1 VATLLLNQGHLQ
13 ADIMTILTHS
23 EHIKKLSFLLFIL
36 VILSLT
42 LGVPNV
48 LAANNDKGYIAI
60 TTSNANIDLGEL
72 EFALTPLTKDELTVE
87 VDAWL
92 AILKARAT
100 IVSEAEILVSQKQKK
115 ILAAQEISDISA
127 ESAVL
132 LNKSKNDE
140 SAAKELKKD
149 LDEIKSLARDIKH
162 QRADKAVDEL
172 SKTPESL
179 NQLAKKADQYSD
191 KMQKRRELLIKN
203 LTQLREEKN
212 DALERFQLVLTSW
225 ESKGGDGAELHLYA
239 NALSGTN
246 VDLTDSDA
254 AWLTI
259 KGWLLSQ
266 DGGLRWLANIIKFTL
281 ALIFVYILSR
291 TAGKI
296 TDAALNRN
304 SNLSTLLKLFIKVSV
319 RRVILIIGF
328 IVSLT
333 LIEINVAPVLALI
346 GAAGLVVGLA
356 LQGTLSN
363 FASGMLI
370 LIYRPF
376 DVSDIIE
383 IDGVT
388 GTVHSMTLLSTSIK
402 TFDNQHLVVPNNN
415 IWGTT
420 IVNVT
425 GSRTRRVDLVFGIGY
440 GDDMAKAE
448 QIMLDVVNRHELVLE
463 NPAPVVKV
471 NKLADSSVNFVCRPW
486 VKTENYLDVYWDITR
501 QVKEEFDKQ
510 GVSIP
515 FPQRDIHV
523 HQVAKITEK

>member
-1 VATLLLNQGHLQ
+1 MTFITSSVLLKPTAFLLCTF
-13 ADIMTILTHS
+13 ALVT
-23 EHIKKLSFLLFIL
+23 LSFM
-36 VILSLT
+36 S
-42 LGVPNV
+42 PPA
-48 LAANNDKGYIAI
+48 LAAKNDKAYQAS
-60 TTSNANIDLGEL
+60 TSQNENIDLGEL
-72 EFALTPLTKDELTVE
+72 EFSLIPLTKAELAIE

-92 AILKARAT
+92 SILKAKAT
-100 IVSEAEILVSQKQKK
+100 IVSEAEILVSQKQRK
-115 ILAAQEISDISA
+115 ILAANEISEMSA
-127 ESAVL
+127 DSADL
-132 LNKSKNDE
+132 MGKSKVDKE
-140 SAAKELKKD
+140 AAEQLKED
-149 LDEIKSLARDIKH
+149 LAEIKSIAKGLEQK
-162 QRADKAVDEL
+162 KAEQAVNAMTKNPDA
-172 SKTPESL
+172 L
-179 NQLAKKADQYSD
+179 NQLAEKADEYSEQL
-191 KMQKRRELLIKN
+191 QKRRGLLIKN
-203 LTQLREEKN
+203 LTQLHAEKN
-212 DALERFQLVLTSW
+212 DALERFRLVLENW
-225 ESKGGDGAELHLYA
+225 ELKGGDSDELHLYA
-239 NALSGTN
+239 NALSGTS
-246 VDLTDSDA
+246 VDLSDSDA

-259 KGWLLSQ
+259 KGWMMSQ
-266 DGGLRWLANIIKFTL
+266 DGGLRWLANIIKFSL
-281 ALIFVYILSR
+281 ALLLVYILSK
-291 TAGKI
+291 TAGRI

-304 SNLSTLLKLFIKVSV
+304 RNLSTLLKLFIQVSV

-376 DVSDIIE
+376 DVGDIIE
-383 IDGVT
+383 IDGAT

-425 GSRTRRVDLVFGIGY
+425 GSKTRRVDLVFGIGY
-440 GDDMAKAE
+440 SDDMAKAE
-448 QIMLDVVNRHELVLE
+448 SIMLDVVTKHDLVLE
-463 NPAPVVKV
+463 TPAPVIKV
-471 NKLADSSVNFVCRPW
+471 NQLADSSVNFVCRPW

-515 FPQRDIHV
+515 FPQRDVHIH
-523 HQVAKITEK
+523 HLTEPTK

>member
-1 VATLLLNQGHLQ
+1 
-13 ADIMTILTHS
+13 MTILYDS
-23 EHIKKLSFLLFIL
+23 NGFKKAC
-36 VILSLT
+36 LT
-42 LGVPNV
+42 LLGLIV
-48 LAANNDKGYIAI
+48 LSVSLSSATAANNEKAYKAI
-60 TTSNANIDLGEL
+60 TTSDINVDLTEL
-72 EFALTPLTKDELTVE
+72 EFALTPLTKSELKVE
-87 VDAWL
+87 VNAWL
-92 AILKARAT
+92 SILKETAT

-115 ILAAQEISDISA
+115 ISAAEKISDISA
-127 ESAVL
+127 ESAIL
-132 LNKSKNDE
+132 LNTSKNDE
-140 SAAKELKKD
+140 AAAKELKQD
-149 LDEIKSLARDIKH
+149 LAKIKSLAQNFKSKK
-162 QRADKAVDEL
+162 ADKAVEDM
-172 SKTPESL
+172 SNTPESL
-179 NQLAKKADQYSD
+179 NKLAEKADKYSD
-191 KMQKRRELLIKN
+191 KLQERRELLIKN
-203 LTQLREEKN
+203 LTHLRATKN
-212 DALERFQLVLTSW
+212 DALERFVLVVNSW
-225 ESKGGDGAELHLYA
+225 EGKGGDGTELHLYA

-259 KGWLLSQ
+259 KGWMTSQ
-266 DGGLRWLANIIKFTL
+266 DGGLRWLANFIKFTI
-281 ALIFVYILSR
+281 ALLFIYILSR
-291 TAGKI
+291 TAGRL

-304 SNLSTLLKLFIKVSV
+304 TKLSTLLKLFIKVSV
-319 RRVILIIGF
+319 RRIILVIGF

-333 LIEINVAPVLALI
+333 FIEINVAPVLALI

-376 DVSDIIE
+376 DEGDIIE
-383 IDGVT
+383 IDGVN
-388 GTVHSMTLLSTSIK
+388 GTVHSMTLLSTSIR

-440 GDDMAKAE
+440 GDDMAQAE
-448 QIMLDVVNRHELVLE
+448 KIMLEVVTRHELVLE
-463 NPAPVVKV
+463 QPAPVVKV
-471 NKLADSSVNFVCRPW
+471 NELADSSVNFVCRPW

-515 FPQRDIHV
+515 FPQRDVHV
-523 HQVAKITEK
+523 HQTAGLVEK

>member
-1 VATLLLNQGHLQ
+1 MTLLTYSKTLSSVVFVLSSIILFSFSVNVSSALASNSEKPYQ
-13 ADIMTILTHS
+13 A
-23 EHIKKLSFLLFIL
+23 
-36 VILSLT
+36 
-42 LGVPNV
+42 
-48 LAANNDKGYIAI
+48 
-60 TTSNANIDLGEL
+60 TTAENINIDLGEL
-72 EFALTPLTKDELTVE
+72 EFALTPLTKNELTVE

-92 AILKARAT
+92 VVLKERAT

-115 ILAAQEISDISA
+115 ILAAQEISSLSADSA
-127 ESAVL
+127 ELV
-132 LNKSKNDE
+132 SKGKEDKV
-140 SAAKELKKD
+140 AATELKEE
-149 LDEIKSLARDIKH
+149 LDEINLLAKDLQYK
-162 QRADKAVDEL
+162 KAETAL
-172 SKTPESL
+172 KTMSKTAESL
-179 NQLAKKADQYSD
+179 NELSVKAEQYSD
-191 KMQKRRELLIKN
+191 KLQERREHLIN
-203 LTQLREEKN
+203 SLTELRADKN
-212 DALERFQLVLTSW
+212 DALARFRLVLSNW

-239 NALSGTN
+239 NALSGTT
-246 VDLTDSDA
+246 VDLTDSNA

-266 DGGLRWLANIIKFTL
+266 DGGLRWLANIIKFFV
-281 ALIFVYILSR
+281 ALMFVYLVSR

-296 TDAALNRN
+296 TDAALSRNR
-304 SNLSTLLKLFIKVSV
+304 NLSTLLKLFIQVSV
-319 RRVILIIGF
+319 RRVILVIGF

-333 LIEINVAPVLALI
+333 LIEINVGPVLALI

-356 LQGTLSN
+356 LQSTLSN

-376 DVSDIIE
+376 DVGDIIK

-425 GSRTRRVDLVFGIGY
+425 GSKTRRVDLVFGIGY

-448 QIMLDVVNRHELVLE
+448 QIMHEVVSNHELVLK
-463 NPAPVVKV
+463 NPAPVIKV
-471 NKLADSSVNFVCRPW
+471 NELADSSVNFVCRPW

-501 QVKEEFDKQ
+501 QVKEAFDKQ

-515 FPQRDIHV
+515 FPQRDVHV
-523 HQVAKITEK
+523 HQIPNEIK